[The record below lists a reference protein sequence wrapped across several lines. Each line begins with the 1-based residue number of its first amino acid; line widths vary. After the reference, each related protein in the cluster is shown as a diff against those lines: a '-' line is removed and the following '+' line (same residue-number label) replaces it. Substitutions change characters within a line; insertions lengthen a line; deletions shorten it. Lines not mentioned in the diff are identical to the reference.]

1 MIFWVHWVNVRA
13 YAILAKLMWILEP
26 NKFKHTIFVC
36 WVHIKSCV
44 YHLKLVTLMSCGL
57 ICLPQQAAYCS
68 STPLHTLY
76 LYMWKFIC
84 PWTLANISHQGYVIP
99 MWIFLDSLRHT
110 TIVNLSRL
118 PNFYWIWMK
127 IWPFFFFPFLYFIHV
142 SPLLNYH
149 VKSFCS

>member
-26 NKFKHTIFVC
+26 NKFKHTIFVLSSYKKLC
-36 WVHIKSCV
+36 LS
-44 YHLKLVTLMSCGL
+44 LKLVNLMSCGL
-57 ICLPQQAAYCS
+57 ICLPQLAAYCS

-110 TIVNLSRL
+110 TIVNLSGL

-127 IWPFFFFPFLYFIHV
+127 IWPFFSFPFFTLYLFH
-142 SPLLNYH
+142 LY
-149 VKSFCS
+149 